1 MRKVENKKAASAI
14 SQYFDQLLAERE
26 RGGKLGILNSYKI
39 VVISVAEAEHKV
51 LLKEFSIETLIL
63 FWIRFIIT
71 ECQEQSM

>member
-26 RGGKLGILNSYKI
+26 GKLGILNSYKI